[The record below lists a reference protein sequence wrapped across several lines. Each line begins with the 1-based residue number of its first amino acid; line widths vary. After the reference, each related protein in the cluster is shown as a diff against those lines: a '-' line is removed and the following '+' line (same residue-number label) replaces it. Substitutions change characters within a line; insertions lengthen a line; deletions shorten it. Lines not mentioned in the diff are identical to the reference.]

1 MGKKSM
7 LFNPKTFTGEEYDVK
22 SRKAMLDTIA
32 FFEKKGLK
40 SIRDDEKGYIWQD
53 DWMQYQKEHGIFATM
68 LTAKGYGDDE
78 EARFDLYRQIGRA
91 HD

>member
-1 MGKKSM
+1 MHELSTMEEEKKMGKKSM

-53 DWMQYQKEHGIFATM
+53 
-68 LTAKGYGDDE
+68 
-78 EARFDLYRQIGRA
+78 RRVN
-91 HD
+91 